1 MKRIAGKNDVCREH
15 LLSEIAVGIYRP
27 GERLPAERE
36 LGEAYQVSRSTV
48 RNALN
53 ELEELGIVERRPPVG
68 TFVTGEALKRI
79 EQLTAQ
85 PPRLRALFV
94 MTTGQIDNPFL
105 QRLFLAL
112 KNRMPEGVEL
122 TVRLSDSCCGIFEE
136 EKPELVYLFGN
147 YPDEELEEAAREVPH
162 LMLLGRRHRNLNF
175 VTCDDYVGGRLMAEA
190 ALRAGHRHLAVLGPR
205 GTGPD
210 REFALRAAGVADVCK
225 ENGVRLQSHRMSLE
239 ESLNLTAST
248 FLALDNFLRG
258 DPELSMILAL
268 SDRHAISVMDCC
280 RRRHLAVPVEISVIG
295 CDDQCFVE
303 SIRPP
308 LTTIRCSAE
317 EIGERLAA
325 FAQMILDGGSG
336 GRIVLREALTPF
348 LVERK
353 SVRILPIVE

>member
-1 MKRIAGKNDVCREH
+1 
-15 LLSEIAVGIYRP
+15 
-27 GERLPAERE
+27 
-36 LGEAYQVSRSTV
+36 
-48 RNALN
+48 
-53 ELEELGIVERRPPVG
+53 
-68 TFVTGEALKRI
+68 
-79 EQLTAQ
+79 
-85 PPRLRALFV
+85 
-94 MTTGQIDNPFL
+94 
-105 QRLFLAL
+105 
-112 KNRMPEGVEL
+112 
-122 TVRLSDSCCGIFEE
+122 
-136 EKPELVYLFGN
+136 
-147 YPDEELEEAAREVPH
+147 
-162 LMLLGRRHRNLNF
+162 
-175 VTCDDYVGGRLMAEA
+175 
-190 ALRAGHRHLAVLGPR
+190 
-205 GTGPD
+205 
-210 REFALRAAGVADVCK
+210 
-225 ENGVRLQSHRMSLE
+225 MSLE

-317 EIGERLAA
+317 EIGEHLAA

>member
-190 ALRAGHRHLAVLGPR
+190 ALRA
-205 GTGPD
+205 
-210 REFALRAAGVADVCK
+210 AGVADVCK

-317 EIGERLAA
+317 EIGEHLAA

-336 GRIVLREALTPF
+336 SRIVLREALTPF

>member
-1 MKRIAGKNDVCREH
+1 
-15 LLSEIAVGIYRP
+15 
-27 GERLPAERE
+27 
-36 LGEAYQVSRSTV
+36 
-48 RNALN
+48 
-53 ELEELGIVERRPPVG
+53 
-68 TFVTGEALKRI
+68 
-79 EQLTAQ
+79 
-85 PPRLRALFV
+85 

-190 ALRAGHRHLAVLGPR
+190 ALRAGHRHLALLGPR

-210 REFALRAAGVADVCK
+210 CEFALRAAGVADVCK

-280 RRRHLAVPVEISVIG
+280 RRRHLAVPGDISVIG

-336 GRIVLREALTPF
+336 SRIVLREALTPF